1 MRKIVLTC
9 AAAAIA
15 MGVTAPV
22 AEAAP
27 KTKGNWKLTATTPKG
42 VGYVKASGKWEWKK
56 KTKSTRITGTV
67 RNTLVPDPN
76 AAWVVF
82 HLDSPKGK
90 PWKKSRS
97 SHGPAAKIDY
107 TFKDPKGTRKVYAK
121 KCITLT
127 LEDKPFQKI
136 VCSKLVRIK

>member
-27 KTKGNWKLTATTPKG
+27 KTKGTWNLTATKPKG
-42 VGYVKASGKWEWKK
+42 VGYVKASGKWEWNKK
-56 KTKSTRITGTV
+56 SKITRITGTV
-67 RNTLVPDPN
+67 RNTVPIDPN

-82 HLDSPKGK
+82 RLDSPKGK
-90 PWKKSRS
+90 AWRSRL
-97 SHGPAAKIDY
+97 SHGPSARIDY
-107 TFKDPKGTRKVYAK
+107 AFKDPKGTRKVYGE
-121 KCITLT
+121 KCIRLT
-127 LEDKPFQKI
+127 LEVKPFQKT
-136 VCSKLVRIK
+136 VCSKPVRIK